1 MSIELF
7 ISIVST
13 IIAIIAFWV
22 PYRNSK
28 QCIRKRI
35 EKKEHQLNKL
45 NNQLFIQDRD
55 NKYRFSRTTP
65 LHLKIKKLE
74 SEIEELRKDL

>member
-1 MSIELF
+1 MSIEL
-7 ISIVST
+7 ILSIVST
-13 IIAIIAFWV
+13 IIAIIAFGV

-28 QCIRKRI
+28 QYIRKRI

-55 NKYRFSRTTP
+55 NKYRFPRTTP